1 MKYLPN
7 LAKRY
12 NGTVTRL
19 FFDEGGNPNP
29 NPNPNPNSNPNDF
42 SSTREVTSRAAT
54 T

>member
-19 FFDEGGNPNP
+19 FFDEGGNVEGRYYLIP
-29 NPNPNPNSNPNDF
+29 
-42 SSTREVTSRAAT
+42 ST
-54 T
+54 